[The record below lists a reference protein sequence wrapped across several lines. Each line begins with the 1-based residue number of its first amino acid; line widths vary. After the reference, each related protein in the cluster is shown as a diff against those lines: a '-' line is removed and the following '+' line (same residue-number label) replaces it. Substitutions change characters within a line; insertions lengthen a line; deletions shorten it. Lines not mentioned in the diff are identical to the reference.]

1 MMIYCQRFGVI
12 TMDEK
17 VVIRDYNGW
26 TNRATWNIALWINND
41 EDWYALS
48 RDAVDFADFRRLM
61 FPITDTPDGAKFADG
76 NIAELD
82 EVIQENAQR

>member
-1 MMIYCQRFGVI
+1 MSEENIGA
-12 TMDEK
+12 K

-26 TNRATWNIALWINND
+26 ANRDTWNIALWINNN

-61 FPITDTPDGAKFADG
+61 FPIADTPDGAKFADG
-76 NIAELD
+76 CVAELD
-82 EVIQENAQR
+82 EVIQENT